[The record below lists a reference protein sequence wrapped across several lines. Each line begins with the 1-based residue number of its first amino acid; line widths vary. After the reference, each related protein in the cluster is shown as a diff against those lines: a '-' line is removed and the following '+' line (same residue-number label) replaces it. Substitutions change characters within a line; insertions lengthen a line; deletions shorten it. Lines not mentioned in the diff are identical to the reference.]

1 MSLPGGTLTMRI
13 DIHTHFQSL
22 AYIQHL
28 HERGGLPRAVLEDG
42 NYVIQCGA
50 GVNVPVLPKMLD
62 MDEKLRDMDASGIDV
77 AVLSHGVPLGPDAL
91 GGAEAD
97 DWAACINDNLARIIA
112 CHPDRFVGLGTI
124 GFGDI
129 ERSTVEVDR
138 CIGQLGFRGMQVFS
152 NIDGNPMDAPHVL
165 PVIRHIGA
173 LGVPIHL
180 HPAVPL
186 NRIALGAASLQ
197 LPLGFPF
204 DTSLNTLRLIRS
216 GILDELSDLH
226 LIVAHVGG
234 VIPYLKARI
243 VAYSAPSPLISD
255 APDLAHPIQHYL
267 DNLYVDTVCYDR
279 AALDCCYQSLGASQM
294 LYGTDHPFGAYGT
307 AAGLLEQLDCSVA
320 ERELIYSGNAQR
332 LFNLV

>member
-1 MSLPGGTLTMRI
+1 MRI
-13 DIHTHFQSL
+13 DTHTHFQSL
-22 AYIQHL
+22 AYIKHL
-28 HERGGLPRAVLEDG
+28 HDRSALPSAVLDGG

-50 GVNVPVLPKMLD
+50 GVNVPALPKMLD
-62 MDEKLRDMDASGIDV
+62 MGEKLRDMDASGIDV

-97 DWAACINDNLARIIA
+97 DWAARINDDLASIIA
-112 CHPDRFVGLGTI
+112 CHADRFAGLGTI
-124 GFGDI
+124 GFGDVEHSI
-129 ERSTVEVDR
+129 AEVDR
-138 CIGQLGFRGMQVFS
+138 CIRELGFKGMQVFS
-152 NIDGNPMDAPHVL
+152 NVDDKPLDSPHVL
-165 PVIRHIGA
+165 PVLMHIGA

-186 NRIALGAASLQ
+186 NRVALDSASLH

-204 DTSLNTLRLIRS
+204 DTSLNAVRLIRS
-216 GILDELSDLH
+216 GIFDQLPDMQ

-243 VAYSAPSPLISD
+243 VTYSAPSPLITD
-255 APDLAHPIQHYL
+255 APDLRYPMQHYL
-267 DNLYVDTVCYDR
+267 DKLYVDTVCYDR
-279 AALDCCYQSLGASQM
+279 AALDCCYQSLGTGQM

-307 AAGLLEQLDCSVA
+307 AAQLVEQLNCSPA

-332 LFNLV
+332 LFKLV